1 MVYYFRSGAY
11 KMLHQML
18 KMLRLNSRMTQKQV
32 AELLNVDRSTYT
44 YYETGKIKPNV
55 DTLVKLCCIFDVSMD
70 VLAEIKGG
78 DLDILKENVEEYLS
92 AGEDA
97 QTFTSLNHQ
106 EQRILLLFRL
116 CRNKEE
122 AIEKLKELALSAEST
137 EMHRE

>member
-1 MVYYFRSGAY
+1 
-11 KMLHQML
+11 MLHQML
-18 KMLRLNSRMTQKQV
+18 KMLRLNNGMTQKQV
-32 AELLNVDRSTYT
+32 ADLLNVDRSTYT

-70 VLAEIKGG
+70 ALAEIKGR
-78 DLDILKENVEEYLS
+78 DLDILKENVEEYLA

-97 QTFTSLNHQ
+97 QSFVSLNHQ

-122 AIEKLKELALSAEST
+122 AIEKLKELALSAESAET
-137 EMHRE
+137 QRE